1 MGWAATRGFPASGN
15 GCDDKRK
22 AGSLTLEVPYSAF
35 APIVGGSFVKNCT
48 PAAQNKTM
56 VTDAMEMTQL
66 ALTEKLI
73 FIDAFVQLNN
83 QI

>member
-1 MGWAATRGFPASGN
+1 M
-15 GCDDKRK
+15 
-22 AGSLTLEVPYSAF
+22 TLEVPYSAF

-66 ALTEKLI
+66 ALTEKQI

-83 QI
+83 QIRAAELQPRAVGKSSINIDNK